1 MSSMQIKEIT
11 QNKNNFMDILL
22 IGDEEQSMI
31 EKYLALGRLF
41 VLYSSNIPV
50 SVCVVQQIDESIA
63 EIKNLATYPEQQNKG
78 YATELLNF
86 VFKKYK
92 DKAQCIILGTGEN
105 PKTLNFYKKKGFMV
119 THRIKNFFTENYSHP
134 IYENGVQLVDMI
146 YMKKY
151 LI

>member
-1 MSSMQIKEIT
+1 MQIKEIT

-92 DKAQCIILGTGEN
+92 NAGYKNIILGTGEN
-105 PKTLNFYKKKGFMV
+105 EITLNFYKKRGFV
-119 THRIKNFFTENYSHP
+119 ETHRIKNFFINNYLHP
-134 IYENGVQLVDMI
+134 IIENGKQLIDMV
-146 YMKKY
+146 YLKKD
-151 LI
+151 LTLS

>member
-1 MSSMQIKEIT
+1 MQIKEIT

-92 DKAQCIILGTGEN
+92 DKAQYIILGTGEN
-105 PKTLNFYKKKGFMV
+105 PKTLNFYKKKGFME